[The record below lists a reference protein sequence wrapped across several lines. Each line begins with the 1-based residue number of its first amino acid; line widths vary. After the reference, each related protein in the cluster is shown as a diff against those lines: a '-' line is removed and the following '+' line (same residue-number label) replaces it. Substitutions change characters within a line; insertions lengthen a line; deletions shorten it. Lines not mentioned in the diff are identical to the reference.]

1 MAYSLSPWLKPR
13 FFITGTNRP
22 LAGGLMY
29 TYKAGTTDN
38 ATTYSDDAG
47 TPNTNPIV
55 LNSDG
60 ECDLYLDDSVSYRII
75 LKNAAGVTQ
84 FDKDRVASLGSTQVQ
99 SFNSI
104 AALQLRSGTTIANA
118 AKTLGYYA
126 AGDGGGN
133 SFYWDGT
140 STATDNGG
148 TVIKP
153 TSVSGAGRWLAV
165 NPNVCNLKQFGA
177 KYGGSAND
185 TTYVTAAI
193 AACKRVYVT
202 GNHTYLFDNVPIFDD
217 SEIVFNGGAK
227 VGLRTGGS
235 GFAFVSTG
243 TSETHKNRILIK
255 RGRIDGSNTLLGL
268 LSATYTDDI
277 KLIRCRADNLGATN
291 LFQGQLAGFTNC
303 SDVLVDNG
311 YCKTACYGVSFT
323 TCTNAVVQG
332 GTYKSLAKD
341 GVLFYNN
348 TTSCKAIGVH
358 VDGYNT
364 LNENGRAGIHFYG
377 GYDGVANGCTV
388 LNSTGTTSDTGG
400 IRFRDF
406 YNFSVSGGIIKN
418 ASVGVLTNHIGD
430 FTATKEYG
438 SISGLVI
445 DTTVYEGI
453 YITAGRVVINGNTI
467 RNTTKDGILLGTS
480 ASNSTISN
488 NSIHNTV
495 NTTARA
501 IICAAN
507 YCTIQGNVCGI
518 DTALGGSNVPQI
530 GYSGLF
536 GTIDGNSFTT
546 TGTAN
551 LAIRIYSGGS
561 ARIGLNNSYGLGM
574 TTELVNNGT
583 EIGLLT
589 PTVGVTNTV
598 IAHGLGYIP
607 NNISITPFAD
617 ARVWISAGADATNIN
632 LTASASVLCQVRV
645 W

>member
-29 TYKAGTTDN
+29 TYKAGTTEN

-47 TPNTNPIV
+47 TTNTNPIV

-75 LKNAAGVTQ
+75 LKNALGVTQ
-84 FDKDRVASLGSTQVQ
+84 FDKDRIASLGSTQVQ

-104 AALQLRSGTTIANA
+104 AALRLRSGTTAANA
-118 AKTLGYYA
+118 AKTLGYYS
-126 AGDGGGN
+126 AGDGGAN
-133 SFYWDGT
+133 AFYWDST
-140 STATDNGG
+140 SVATDNSG
-148 TVIKP
+148 TIIKP

-165 NPNVCNLKQFGA
+165 NSDVCNVKQFGA
-177 KYGGSAND
+177 KGDNLTND
-185 TTYVTAAI
+185 TSFITNAI
-193 AACKRVYVT
+193 ASCKRVYIT
-202 GNHTYLFDNVPIFDD
+202 GNQTYLFDNVPVLDD
-217 SEIVFNGGAK
+217 SEIIFNGGAK
-227 VGLRTGGS
+227 IGLRSGGS
-235 GFAFVSTG
+235 GFAFVATG
-243 TSETHKNRILIK
+243 TNGTHKNRILIK

-268 LSATYTDDI
+268 LSATYIDDI
-277 KLIRCRADNLGATN
+277 KLIRCRADNLGATTI
-291 LFQGQLAGFTNC
+291 LQGQLAGFTNC
-303 SDVLVDNG
+303 TDVLVDNG
-311 YCKTACYGVSFT
+311 FCKTACYGVSFT
-323 TCTNAVVQG
+323 TCTNVLVQG
-332 GTYKSLAKD
+332 GTYKSLARD

-358 VDGYNT
+358 VDGYNSLT
-364 LNENGRAGIHFYG
+364 ENGRAGIHFYG

-406 YNFSVSGGIIKN
+406 YNFSVNGGIIKN
-418 ASVGVLTNHIGD
+418 AAVGVLTNHIGD
-430 FTATKEYG
+430 FTTTKEYG
-438 SISGLVI
+438 SICGLVI

-453 YITAGRVVINGNTI
+453 NIGAGRVVINGNTI
-467 RNTTKDGILLGTS
+467 RNTTIDGIFLGTS

-488 NSIHNTV
+488 NTIHETV

-507 YCTIQGNVCGI
+507 YCAITGNVCGI
-518 DTALGGSNVPQI
+518 DTALGASNVPQI

-536 GTIDGNSFTT
+536 GTIDGNSFSTT
-546 TGTAN
+546 SAAT

-561 ARIGLNNSYGLGM
+561 ARIGTSNSYGLGM

-583 EIGLLT
+583 EIGILT
-589 PTVGVTNTV
+589 PTVGTSNTA

-617 ARVWISAGADATNIN
+617 ARVWISLSADATNIN